1 MEHEG
6 LTGTVQVGVVHLQR
20 SPFERQPQTRTLVE
34 ERPLV
39 IEVPGVGRFTIM
51 RTPGMDRELSVGFLF
66 SEGIIESID
75 DIAALAACP
84 DDPDL
89 IRASLAEERTT
100 GVRHDLVVSSSG
112 GLFGRID
119 APELVRGLG
128 QVSGGI
134 RVCAGVL
141 FQVSNEIPTTQALFK
156 ETGSTHAAA
165 LFDQSGAIK
174 VMCEDIGRHNAVD
187 KVLGQALLTRMRPED
202 MGLSLSGRASL
213 DLIVKAARSKVG
225 LVVAVGGPSAQAVDA
240 AKQLGMTLCGF
251 VRRDGATVYTH
262 DWRVK

>member
-20 SPFERQPQTRTLVE
+20 SPFERQAQTRTLVE
-34 ERPLV
+34 ERPLIIDV
-39 IEVPGVGRFTIM
+39 RGVERFTIM
-51 RTPGMDRELSVGFLF
+51 RTPGMDRGLSVGFLF

-75 DIAALAACP
+75 DIAALAECP

-89 IRASLAEERTT
+89 ITASLAEERATS
-100 GVRHDLVVSSSG
+100 VRHDLVVSSSG

-119 APELVRGLG
+119 TPELVGGLG
-128 QVSGGI
+128 RVSGGI
-134 RVCAGVL
+134 RVRADVL
-141 FQVSNEIPTTQALFK
+141 FQVSDEIPTKQALFK

-165 LFDQSGAIK
+165 LFDRSGAIK

-213 DLIVKAARSKVG
+213 ELIVKAARSKVG
-225 LVVAVGGPSAQAVDA
+225 LVVAVGAPSAQAVGA
-240 AKQLGMTLCGF
+240 AEQLGMTLCGF
-251 VRRDGATVYTH
+251 VRKDEATVYTN
-262 DWRVK
+262 DWRVE

>member
-1 MEHEG
+1 
-6 LTGTVQVGVVHLQR
+6 
-20 SPFERQPQTRTLVE
+20 
-34 ERPLV
+34 
-39 IEVPGVGRFTIM
+39 
-51 RTPGMDRELSVGFLF
+51 
-66 SEGIIESID
+66 
-75 DIAALAACP
+75 
-84 DDPDL
+84 
-89 IRASLAEERTT
+89 
-100 GVRHDLVVSSSG
+100 
-112 GLFGRID
+112 
-119 APELVRGLG
+119 
-128 QVSGGI
+128 
-134 RVCAGVL
+134 VL

-165 LFDQSGAIK
+165 LFDRSGAIK